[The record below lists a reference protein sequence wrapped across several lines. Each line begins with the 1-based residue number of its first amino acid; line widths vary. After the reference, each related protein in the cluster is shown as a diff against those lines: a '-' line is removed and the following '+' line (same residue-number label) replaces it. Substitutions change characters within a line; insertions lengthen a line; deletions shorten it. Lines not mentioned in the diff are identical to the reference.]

1 MSNTMSTLEYLAHEV
16 ATLDRASKTADNRLK
31 EAKAV
36 LLAAMDEE
44 GLGRTSVTLPS
55 GRTTVSIVDG
65 ERLDVDYE
73 ALSDTD
79 PKIASKVRVSKVD
92 LALWRA
98 GITAG
103 IINVDLA
110 ASVSKA
116 VPYRQVRVNR
126 K

>member
-1 MSNTMSTLEYLAHEV
+1 MDKMEYLASRV
-16 ATLDRASKTADNRLK
+16 AQLDRASKTAENRLK
-31 EAKAV
+31 EAKACLV
-36 LLAAMDEE
+36 EALEEE

-73 ALSDTD
+73 ALEQSDPET
-79 PKIASKVRVSKVD
+79 ALKVRASKVD
-92 LALWRA
+92 LSLWRA
-98 GITAG
+98 GLTAG

-110 ASVSKA
+110 ASVSKT
-116 VPYRQVRVNR
+116 VPYQQVRVNR

>member
-1 MSNTMSTLEYLAHEV
+1 MEYLAHEV
-16 ATLDRASKTADNRLK
+16 ATLDRASKTAENRLK
-31 EAKAV
+31 EAKVV
-36 LLAAMDEE
+36 LVAAMDAE
-44 GLGRTSVTLPS
+44 GTTSVTLPS
-55 GRTTVSIVDG
+55 GRTTISIVDG

-73 ALSDTD
+73 ALSETD

-116 VPYRQVRVNR
+116 IPYRQVRVNR